1 MSKVVAAPRDWLG
14 RRLDLRECHRDPSCF
29 THRDP
34 LAPCSCRS
42 LFLRWDFLIDWVLCG
57 VLVGSVLL
65 VTMLIA
71 STFS

>member
-1 MSKVVAAPRDWLG
+1 MG
-14 RRLDLRECHRDPSCF
+14 RRLDLRDCHRDPGCH

-42 LFLRWDFLIDWVLCG
+42 LFLRWDFLIDWVLFG
-57 VLVGSVLL
+57 VLIGSGLL
-65 VTMLIA
+65 VAMLLS